1 MGDTLRDE
9 LLMDM
14 RMLMLKRSAVEDR
27 VRCGAQGLHS
37 GGLTR

>member
-14 RMLMLKRSAVEDR
+14 PMLKRSVVEDR
-27 VRCGAQGLHS
+27 VRCGAQWLHS